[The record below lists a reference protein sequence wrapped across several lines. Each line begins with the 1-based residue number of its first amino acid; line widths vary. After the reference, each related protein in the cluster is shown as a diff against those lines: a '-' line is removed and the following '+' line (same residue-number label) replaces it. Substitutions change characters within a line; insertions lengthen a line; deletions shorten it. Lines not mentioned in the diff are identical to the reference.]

1 MPEPATYF
9 LGLRL
14 RRARPQAPSFFAL
27 LVSDAEHEICCYF
40 ETVLLL
46 FFGWPHVAAFMFS
59 SPALLSEILLPFWD
73 NFVAFFGLSFRVL
86 VASLSQHFSFVSW
99 TELERNSDLPQQA
112 LIKQRVG

>member
-1 MPEPATYF
+1 MQSMKSVAVLRQCCCYF
-9 LGLRL
+9 LGGRM
-14 RRARPQAPSFFAL
+14 F
-27 LVSDAEHEICCYF
+27 
-40 ETVLLL
+40 VL
-46 FFGWPHVAAFMFS
+46 AAFMFS
-59 SPALLSEILLPFWD
+59 LPALLSEILLPFWD